1 MSATV
6 KQIVVEKII
15 AGPGA
20 PTVTAGGMLAPTS
33 GAAAGQGAPG
43 VTTVTYKLVSVAASG
58 ARSLGTANISN
69 ALSNATLDGTN
80 FNRLT
85 WVDNPAAHHVEIY
98 RTVGGPD
105 QGYIGTVLTGVQTFD
120 DTGIAKAATPILPVA
135 TTRKYKIVSLGT
147 DNPSGTHRQSAAGAE
162 GTSAVGPETL
172 TADTPMTVDW
182 TAVTSAQG
190 YQVYRTDALVTK
202 GLIGSTDAA
211 TSILSDTGVVGDGND
226 PPTTDGTGISIPADV
241 RDLGDKY
248 LQIGGTFVATLQ
260 VQGTINGVDWKDEGA
275 AITAVG
281 IVAIAPSYALLRIK
295 ETAFTS
301 GAPTAHL
308 AGRRVAG

>member
-6 KQIVVEKII
+6 KQIVVEKIL

-33 GAAAGQGAPG
+33 GAVVAQGTSGATS
-43 VTTVTYKLVSVAASG
+43 VSYKLVSVAASG
-58 ARSLGTANISN
+58 ARSLATG
-69 ALSNATLDGTN
+69 ALTVADANATQTSVN
-80 FNRLT
+80 KNHIT
-85 WVDNPAAHHVEIY
+85 WVDDPACHHVEVY
-98 RTVGGPD
+98 RTAGGAD
-105 QGYIGTVLTGVQTFD
+105 QGYIGSVLAGVQVFN
-120 DTGIAKAATPILPVA
+120 DTGIAKAVSPILPVA

-226 PPTTDGTGISIPADV
+226 PPTTDGTGISIPCDV

-275 AITAVG
+275 AIVAVG